1 MSGVVEFRTSGSS
14 GKPKVIRKA
23 ESMLAADAAMLACHF
38 ENEWFAEPAMCR
50 VLTTL
55 SCDYMYGRLWLGQL
69 MPAVGVTDV
78 RRIDGLEALL
88 AEQTAAERV
97 RLLLI
102 TTPAFLAEVLEHP
115 LVERVRPIFSAVV
128 TSGSFLS
135 ESLAMRVKARF
146 GVAPTEIYGSTETG
160 SVAWRRQDEGAQWTL
175 FPGVNAEST
184 EHGVKVCSPFCL
196 EGTWELR
203 DRVEFEPLNDRRFL
217 LLERLDRRVKV
228 LERWW
233 ISLPEVETALR
244 AHPWVNEVAAV
255 PSPGE
260 TVRVWALVT
269 LSVKG
274 VAEVSRLGYTKS
286 VRALREALSAG
297 GLHFAGIPRRI
308 RFVPELPYN
317 ARGKLPMG
325 VIQAT
330 VAQAWQYPLFE
341 RTIKRKEVAEAR
353 VMFPLDHRFFDGH
366 FPEFPV
372 LPGVGQLVFLRAWI
386 YDVFGVFAD
395 GDIIQLKF
403 QQVIQPG
410 QWLDV
415 CVERQ
420 GEDVFSFAICREGVR
435 CTGGKIS
442 VRRRVS
448 LAGGKTE

>member
-1 MSGVVEFRTSGSS
+1 MSGWSEGGYGVSGVVEFRTSGSS

-341 RTIKRKEVAEAR
+341 RTIKRKEVPGVSGVAR
-353 VMFPLDHRFFDGH
+353 GRATGLSACMDLRCLWGFCGWRYYTIEISAGDPTWAVVGCMCGAARRRCFFVCD
-366 FPEFPV
+366 
-372 LPGVGQLVFLRAWI
+372 LPGGRTLYGRKN
-386 YDVFGVFAD
+386 FGSAPCIACW
-395 GDIIQLKF
+395 G
-403 QQVIQPG
+403 
-410 QWLDV
+410 
-415 CVERQ
+415 
-420 GEDVFSFAICREGVR
+420 
-435 CTGGKIS
+435 
-442 VRRRVS
+442 
-448 LAGGKTE
+448 